1 MCSAEHL
8 KQYRCFDAAIQA
20 GVRVNENFEKI
31 KVIKNVLTQKQNC
44 SANCSATH
52 RTKSISAVPP
62 VLVPGDTLFI
72 RVVQN
77 LCISN
82 AKVFHFIS
90 QQCVSVLHVWCS
102 GTVLHTADHIHEAAS
117 REVVIVP
124 RGSK

>member
-62 VLVPGDTLFI
+62 VLVPRNTLFL
-72 RVVQN
+72 RVMHN
-77 LCISN
+77 LRISD
-82 AKVFHFIS
+82 AKVFHLVS
-90 QQCVSVLHVWCS
+90 QHSVSVLHGWCS
-102 GTVLHTADHIHEAAS
+102 GTVPHTADHIHEATS
-117 REVVIVP
+117 
-124 RGSK
+124 